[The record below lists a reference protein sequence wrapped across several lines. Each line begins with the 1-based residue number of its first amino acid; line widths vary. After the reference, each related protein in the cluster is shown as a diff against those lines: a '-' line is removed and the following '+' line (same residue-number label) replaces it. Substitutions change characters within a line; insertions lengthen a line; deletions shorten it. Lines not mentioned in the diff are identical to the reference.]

1 MAQQS
6 ITKNAL
12 YNVLLNV
19 AAVIFPLITAPYI
32 SRVLEP
38 DGVGLFNFSN
48 IYAGYFAMV
57 AMLGIPTYGV
67 REVAKLREDK
77 KALTELVSQ
86 LVSIAIITTIGVS
99 VIYFA
104 SIAIVGKLSENF
116 LIFLFA
122 GFVIYLAPFKINW
135 YFQGI
140 EDFGFITKVSLAVRT
155 ASVIC
160 LFIFVRDKSD
170 LIIYVIISV
179 LGTVLADLWNY
190 FKMCRAGIKPRFT
203 LKGLKPH
210 ISPLLVLFTSVIAM
224 SIYTVLDTLMLGFIT
239 DYEQVGYYSNSMHM
253 SKVALSAVTSLSLVA
268 VPRVSYYMKD
278 KDYDNINQLI
288 KKSFSVVSFLA
299 IPMAIGLACI
309 APTFIPL
316 FFGPKFMGSIVPLM
330 ILSILIIAIGFNN
343 LTGVQ
348 ILIGMGFDKLFLYS
362 VLVGTFSNFL
372 LNCILIPILGA
383 IGASIASVVAETL
396 ILGVTTYYVYTRT
409 PIRIAGLSDIFKSF
423 IGSLLFIPL
432 ILVLRNYVEGWW
444 LVAVFLI
451 TGGVSYLCAE
461 ALLHN
466 NSVGFFKTVILSRL
480 IKKI

>member
-1 MAQQS
+1 MAQS

-77 KALTELVSQ
+77 AALTDLVSQ
-86 LVSIAIITTIGVS
+86 LISIAVITTVGVSILYIVSIALIGR
-99 VIYFA
+99 
-104 SIAIVGKLSENF
+104 LSENYIIF
-116 LIFLFA
+116 LIA

-170 LIIYVIISV
+170 LVIYVVISV

-190 FKMCRAGIKPRFT
+190 FKMCRAGIKPRLT

-253 SKVALSAVTSLSLVA
+253 SKVVLSAVTSLSLVA

-299 IPMAIGLACI
+299 IPLAIGLACI

-316 FFGPKFMGSIVPLM
+316 FFGPKFMGSILPLM
-330 ILSILIIAIGFNN
+330 ILSMLIIAIGFNN

-362 VLVGTFSNFL
+362 VLVGTVSNFL
-372 LNCILIPILGA
+372 LNCILIPMMEA
-383 IGASIASVVAETL
+383 VGASIASVVAETL
-396 ILGVTTYYVYTRT
+396 ILFVTTFYVYKKT
-409 PIRIAGLSDIFKSF
+409 PIRIGGLSDIIKALL
-423 IGSLLFIPL
+423 GSLLFIPL
-432 ILVLRNYVEGWW
+432 ILLLKSYFEGWW
-444 LVAVFLI
+444 LVAVFVVS
-451 TGGVSYLCAE
+451 GGIVYLGIE
-461 ALLHN
+461 ALLRN
-466 NSVGFFKTVILSRL
+466 NSVDFFKTVILSR
-480 IKKI
+480 IKKQV